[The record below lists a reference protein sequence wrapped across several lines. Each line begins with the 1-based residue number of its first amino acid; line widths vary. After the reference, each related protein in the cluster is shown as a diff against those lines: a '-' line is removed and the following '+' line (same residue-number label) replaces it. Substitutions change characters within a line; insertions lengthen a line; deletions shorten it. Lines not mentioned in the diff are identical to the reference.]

1 MRHCLR
7 TGGAGEMHR
16 VEAQVFPKPFMAGNL
31 VNYPYE
37 DVPITLFNNWF
48 NMKNSLPQTL

>member
-1 MRHCLR
+1 
-7 TGGAGEMHR
+7 MHR